1 MRTRFWAPM
10 PLESES
16 LTLLATLP
24 TDRPIEADEVAD
36 RVEAKLDDLLASDRS
51 KGMKPE
57 IAARS
62 LLDLDSNRLTGS
74 QILQSNQGQA
84 FLLSLNYQTSDLQ
97 ELPEEQREAM
107 DNLSLLTVLEALA
120 MLQ

>member
-1 MRTRFWAPM
+1 M
-10 PLESES
+10 ESES

-36 RVEAKLDDLLASDRS
+36 RVEAKLDDLLASDRA

-107 DNLSLLTVLEALA
+107 ASLSLLTVLEALA